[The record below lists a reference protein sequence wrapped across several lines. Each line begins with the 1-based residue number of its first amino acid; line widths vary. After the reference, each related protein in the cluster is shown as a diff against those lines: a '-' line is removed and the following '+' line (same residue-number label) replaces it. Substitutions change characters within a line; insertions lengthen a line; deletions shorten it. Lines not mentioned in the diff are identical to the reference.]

1 MKKHCDSKIGLTFH
15 SSKKLFYLSQ
25 TCTKYNFFYLQAAA
39 RNSHNQKG
47 YTLLGF
53 GQDFSQDGRGEILT
67 SLQLNVQPVA
77 ACSKQYNKILN
88 DPTDDLHELVSNAL
102 PEGFEEDSLICAQIP
117 GKSEGS
123 CPGDSGGILMSN
135 DWIPELEDFRA
146 VQKAVVQGSA
156 KACDGGR
163 YPTIFNRLDDSET
176 LSWIHEI
183 VFPKSKSNYLL

>member
-1 MKKHCDSKIGLTFH
+1 ME
-15 SSKKLFYLSQ
+15 
-25 TCTKYNFFYLQAAA
+25 TKYTFFYLQAAA

-47 YTLLGF
+47 YTLLGY
-53 GQDFSQDGRGEILT
+53 GQDFSQNGRGEILT

-163 YPTIFNRLDDSET
+163 YPTIFNRLDDNET

-183 VFPKSKSNYLL
+183 VFPKSKSDYLL